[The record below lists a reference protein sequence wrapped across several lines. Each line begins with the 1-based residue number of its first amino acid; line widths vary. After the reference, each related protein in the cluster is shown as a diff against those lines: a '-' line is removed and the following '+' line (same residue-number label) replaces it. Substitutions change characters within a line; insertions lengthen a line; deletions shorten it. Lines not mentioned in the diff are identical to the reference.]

1 VCVCVFC
8 VCNFSDRNVHIGVNR
23 VLREINFFKIINE
36 NEKKKNLKYAT
47 VQIARCVS

>member
-36 NEKKKNLKYAT
+36 NEKKKKSKIRDSSN
-47 VQIARCVS
+47 R